1 VLASARTAVPAHARD
16 APDDAL
22 RALVREQRTA
32 LGELQSASARLIEVA
47 AIDDR
52 IAALTAELAMAAAGV
67 AAARADGERAT
78 AELARAG
85 EAQQHWMVAAADLG
99 PATAA
104 AAAADRV
111 VELLTELALVRSDL
125 ADAEHARD
133 CAVSD
138 DHAAREHHLRLWERR
153 LADIAGDLATQLV
166 PGEACLVCGS
176 CDHPAPASLAADHVG
191 RAAVDAAAQ
200 AAQRAGVER
209 QRAHE
214 RVAALRTRAGELAAL
229 TGGQDESAAAASL
242 NAARA
247 RVADATAA
255 VSSLEHETAL
265 AALALA
271 QRDTAADRHQRL
283 SEVASAADTS
293 LTELGRQRSAIVADL
308 DRLRGADAD
317 VPARRQ
323 RLEREAVA
331 IESLLDALGT
341 ARVADRA
348 LAAAQRRL
356 VAACARHGFPNE
368 QEAAAAVLAPALIDD
383 LSAAVRARDNSRAA
397 QLAVLAEPELQGL
410 EDLPEPQVELL
421 QAEVT
426 SADSELQRRR
436 SEATL
441 ALDVVRRLA
450 ALARSVADH
459 DDAAAPVRHEFDRV
473 DQLTTCV
480 LGTGADNQ
488 LRMRLSAYVLA
499 ARLEEVAAAATE
511 RLTAMSDGRYALV
524 HSDERAKGGGRSGLG
539 LRVVD
544 AWTGWSARRRPC
556 PGVSRSSL
564 RSPSH
569 SGSPTSSRPRR
580 PVHRSRLS
588 SSTRGSAHWTKR
600 RWRR

>member
-1 VLASARTAVPAHARD
+1 
-16 APDDAL
+16 
-22 RALVREQRTA
+22 
-32 LGELQSASARLIEVA
+32 
-47 AIDDR
+47 
-52 IAALTAELAMAAAGV
+52 M
-67 AAARADGERAT
+67 
-78 AELARAG
+78 
-85 EAQQHWMVAAADLG
+85 
-99 PATAA
+99 
-104 AAAADRV
+104 
-111 VELLTELALVRSDL
+111 ALVRSDL
-125 ADAEHARD
+125 ADAELARD
-133 CAVSD
+133 RAVSD
-138 DHAAREHHLRLWERR
+138 EHAARDQHLQLWERR
-153 LADIAGDLATQLV
+153 LADIAGDLARQLI

-191 RAAVDAAAQ
+191 RAAVDQAAQ
-200 AAQRAGVER
+200 VAQRAGTER

-214 RVAALRTRAGELAAL
+214 RVATLHTRAGELAAL

-242 NAARA
+242 SAARA

-255 VSSLEHETAL
+255 VSNLERETAL
-265 AALALA
+265 AALAVA
-271 QRDTAADRHQRL
+271 QRDAATGRQQQL
-283 SEVASAADTS
+283 TEEASVADTS

-317 VPARRQ
+317 VLARQQ

-331 IESLLDALGT
+331 VESLLDALGT

-368 QEAAAAVLAPALIDD
+368 QEAAAAVLAPALVDD
-383 LSAAVRARDNSRAA
+383 LSAAEQARDHSRAA

-421 QAEVT
+421 RAEVT

-441 ALDVVRRLA
+441 ARDVVRRLA

-544 AWTGWSARRRPC
+544 AWTGVERETSTLSGGESFLA
-556 PGVSRSSL
+556 SL
-564 RSPSH
+564 ALALGLADVVQAEAA
-569 SGSPTSSRPRR
+569 GSPIETLFVDEGFGTLDEETLEEVMTVLDGLRDGGRAVGLVSHVLDLRARIPAQLEVQKTRAG
-580 PVHRSRLS
+580 
-588 SSTRGSAHWTKR
+588 STLVQRDVGAGDCSGR
-600 RWRR
+600 ES